1 MTELPFKVEA
11 WKNGKV
17 HRLLAT
23 ALNTSR

>member
-23 ALNTSR
+23 VLNTSK